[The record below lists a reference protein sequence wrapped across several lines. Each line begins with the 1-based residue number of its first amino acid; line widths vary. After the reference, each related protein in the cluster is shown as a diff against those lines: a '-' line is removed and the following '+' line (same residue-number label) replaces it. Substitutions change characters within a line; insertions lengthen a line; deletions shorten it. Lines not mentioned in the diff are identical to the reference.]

1 MSHALYHRQ
10 SLGLGYDFEGVV
22 CLSIHLD
29 RVYASVVI
37 AHRIL
42 LWLLSVVSWV
52 LCVRTLLMPGALDA
66 GSHTD
71 RTGNETG
78 IVSARSC
85 HCSVGLVVVWL
96 SVSIARIVVLLV
108 SICSFDLFLYFVLV
122 YVLSNE
128 SFVVALFVV

>member
-10 SLGLGYDFEGVV
+10 SLRLGYDLEGVV

-29 RVYASVVI
+29 RVCSSVVI

-52 LCVRTLLMPGALDA
+52 LCVRTLRMPVALDV

-71 RTGNETG
+71 RTGSETG
-78 IVSARSC
+78 IVSAPSC
-85 HCSVGLVVVWL
+85 HCSVGLAVVWL
-96 SVSIARIVVLLV
+96 SVSIARIVVSLV

-128 SFVVALFVV
+128 SFVVALLVV